1 MCTAPFRLQSYAVSC
16 LRARG
21 YPGVTLLP
29 PRHHCWYTAG
39 CAAVVAKTLSIF
51 RFSPTSVRGCGLP
64 EGGVG
69 RRGRRRA
76 APPGCRAGAAAPL
89 PRLCPA
95 MGGAAP
101 AGCAV
106 FHLSLR
112 GGWQRELRLGLK
124 LRSCWLPHPHGRASV
139 GRTGDGPGQK
149 RLPARCN
156 GQFGENKLKKN
167 G

>member
-39 CAAVVAKTLSIF
+39 CAAVVAKTLSFF
-51 RFSPTSVRGCGLP
+51 RFSPTPVRGCGLP

-76 APPGCRAGAAAPL
+76 APPGCTAGAGAPL

-95 MGGAAP
+95 MGGAVP
-101 AGCAV
+101 TGCAV

-112 GGWQRELRLGLK
+112 GGWQRGLRLGLK
-124 LRSCWLPHPHGRASV
+124 LRSCWLPQPPRPRLRWSNGR
-139 GRTGDGPGQK
+139 RFGPEK
-149 RLPARCN
+149 AP
-156 GQFGENKLKKN
+156 GEMQRAVWRK
-167 G
+167 

>member
-29 PRHHCWYTAG
+29 PRHHCWYTEG

-95 MGGAAP
+95 IGGAAP

-112 GGWQRELRLGLK
+112 GGWQRELRLGVEAAVL
-124 LRSCWLPHPHGRASV
+124 LVAAAPTAAPPLVERATVRARKGS
-139 GRTGDGPGQK
+139 RRDATGSSAK
-149 RLPARCN
+149 IN
-156 GQFGENKLKKN
+156 
-167 G
+167 

>member
-39 CAAVVAKTLSIF
+39 CAAVVVKTLSFF

-95 MGGAAP
+95 MGGAPLLAVLCFICRCGV
-101 AGCAV
+101 AG
-106 FHLSLR
+106 R
-112 GGWQRELRLGLK
+112 GSYGWGLK

>member
-95 MGGAAP
+95 MGGDAP

-112 GGWQRELRLGLK
+112 GGWQRELRLGVEAAVLLVASSPWPR
-124 LRSCWLPHPHGRASV
+124 LRWSNGRRS
-139 GRTGDGPGQK
+139 GPEK
-149 RLPARCN
+149 AP
-156 GQFGENKLKKN
+156 GEMQRAVRRK
-167 G
+167 